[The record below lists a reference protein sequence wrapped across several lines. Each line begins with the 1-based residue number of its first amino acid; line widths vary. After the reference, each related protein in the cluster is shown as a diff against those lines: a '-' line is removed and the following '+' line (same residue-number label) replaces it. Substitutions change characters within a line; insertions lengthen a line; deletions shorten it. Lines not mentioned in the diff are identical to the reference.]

1 MNLTPAQQFELK
13 QRNTPKPVLVDDPE
27 QVTDTLDSIK
37 TAEGL
42 TGGAMPS
49 PDDPVEIKK
58 VEANDTEY
66 HLADSDD
73 ETEETVETR
82 RSVRWAENELKRRW
96 FINAGEQRSFEDK
109 VRKGEIRPEVLE
121 FRDKSDADMQ
131 DSADSIAKKESDKK
145 AALLEASEAKKAAA
159 AKAEADAGKSEEEK
173 AAEAAEKED
182 ADARKAAQEAG
193 AAEDAKIASKEED
206 KKNGTG
212 DDGAKPEAPKAAED
226 EFIPPELQGIM

>member
-1 MNLTPAQQFELK
+1 
-13 QRNTPKPVLVDDPE
+13 
-27 QVTDTLDSIK
+27 
-37 TAEGL
+37 
-42 TGGAMPS
+42 MPS

-58 VEANDTEY
+58 VQANDTEY

-121 FRDKSDADMQ
+121 FRDKSDADSQ
-131 DSADSIAKKESDKK
+131 ASADELSSKEAGKK
-145 AALLEASEAKKAAA
+145 AALIEGQEAKKAAEA
-159 AKAEADAGKSEEEK
+159 AAEADAKKSPEEK

-182 ADARKAAQEAG
+182 AEARKAAIEGG
-193 AAEDAKIASKEED
+193 AAEDAKIANKEND
-206 KKNGTG
+206 KANGSG
-212 DDGAKPEAPKAAED
+212 DDGAAKEGDKKAEG
-226 EFIPPELQGIM
+226 EFVPPELQGIV